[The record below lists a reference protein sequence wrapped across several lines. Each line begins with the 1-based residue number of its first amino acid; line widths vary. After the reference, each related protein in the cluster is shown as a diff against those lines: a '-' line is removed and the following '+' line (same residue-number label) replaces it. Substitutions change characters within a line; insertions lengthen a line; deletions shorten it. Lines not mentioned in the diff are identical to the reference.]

1 MRDPHEGVSRGFGFV
16 NFTEPS
22 SAEASLQ
29 LDGTEVQGK
38 ALVVQRAKRQVLW
51 SNLACPYTNSRP
63 VPRSHQRTPLRR
75 QIRSPRPVPSRPRYM
90 NLTQT
95 TTADPTMTAWTEDTT
110 EATTVATI
118 RETATRAKTDTG
130 TRTETP
136 HVVIQ
141 GTTEILVMLHAA
153 IPETPETLETLET
166 HHAAILEMPHDAS
179 TMTHHHDTETTP
191 RLYDTETTRR
201 LIRVDGDRNHG
212 QETYKV
218 ASVLQLTFTFSYT
231 IHIAFQFTD
240 HSYGFACLSDSD
252 RFRLSDALT
261 PQITFQYSDVN
272 NASVQ

>member
-1 MRDPHEGVSRGFGFV
+1 
-16 NFTEPS
+16 
-22 SAEASLQ
+22 
-29 LDGTEVQGK
+29 
-38 ALVVQRAKRQVLW
+38 
-51 SNLACPYTNSRP
+51 
-63 VPRSHQRTPLRR
+63 
-75 QIRSPRPVPSRPRYM
+75 
-90 NLTQT
+90 
-95 TTADPTMTAWTEDTT
+95 MTAWTEDTT
-110 EATTVATI
+110 EATIVATI

-141 GTTEILVMLHAA
+141 GTTEILVKLRAA
-153 IPETPETLETLET
+153 IPETPETLET

-179 TMTHHHDTETTP
+179 TMTLHHDTETTP
-191 RLYDTETTRR
+191 HLYDTETTRR

-240 HSYGFACLSDSD
+240 YSYGCACLSDSD

-272 NASVQ
+272 NASVQHFSSLNASGRNLFSDKPSLRRSSHPFRCTSYHISLSSHLRLHFFSTATNFFYSVVISASTSHPISLYRYDCFLFTISTLHISTPYFSGTCRMR